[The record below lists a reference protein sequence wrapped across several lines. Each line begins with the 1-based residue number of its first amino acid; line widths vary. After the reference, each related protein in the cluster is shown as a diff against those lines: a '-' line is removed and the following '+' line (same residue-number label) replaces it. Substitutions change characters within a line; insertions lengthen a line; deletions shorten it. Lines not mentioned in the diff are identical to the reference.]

1 MRIWTIIMFMLFGNN
16 TLYAATLLD
25 ILRGDADI
33 TDEDKDYLFYRHAE
47 AIRMKKERIKQN
59 KETLKKLNLKIGIL
73 FDIINFLKEVNNIR
87 VLGSCNKM
95 DITNSAKIDCLFNCI
110 SSIWMITKFN
120 DLGNI
125 KQKNII
131 NKIGQLVPNI
141 SNFIFLKFNKI
152 IDDADKIAKY
162 NKEIKRDLYKTKASQ
177 YSWLTLNKIIPYL
190 GLIGSKS
197 RYLKENQNFKML
209 KIISNISE
217 SIRRY
222 YRYKAEMGDY
232 RNHKPNN

>member
-1 MRIWTIIMFMLFGNN
+1 MFILFGNN
-16 TLYAATLLD
+16 KLYAATLLD
-25 ILRGDADI
+25 ILRDDPNL
-33 TDEDKDYLFYRHAE
+33 TVEDKQHYFKTCAE
-47 AIRMKKERIKQN
+47 GMRVRKERIKQN

-87 VLGSCNKM
+87 VLGNCNKM
-95 DITNSAKIDCLFNCI
+95 DIANSAKIHRLFNCI

-152 IDDADKIAKY
+152 IEDADKIAKY
-162 NKEIKRDLYKTKASQ
+162 NKKIKRDLDKTKASQ
-177 YSWLTLNKIIPYL
+177 YI
-190 GLIGSKS
+190 
-197 RYLKENQNFKML
+197 
-209 KIISNISE
+209 
-217 SIRRY
+217 
-222 YRYKAEMGDY
+222 
-232 RNHKPNN
+232 